1 MAILE
6 DKKPS
11 NSYNSPLNITDE
23 IRQFSD
29 RRECRARELGI
40 PLYILGNDPEKDEE
54 LQRLE
59 DYIVENYSV
68 DTLFSREK
76 TRNDLLYWGIIGIV
90 CLVSCVVIVVVWKKR
105 MPDFE

>member
-1 MAILE
+1 M
-6 DKKPS
+6 
-11 NSYNSPLNITDE
+11 NITDE

-59 DYIVENYSV
+59 DYIIENFIDLDLDV
-68 DTLFSREK
+68 PDEIKEK
-76 TRNDLLYWGIIGIV
+76 YLALKQEKEKG
-90 CLVSCVVIVVVWKKR
+90 
-105 MPDFE
+105 

>member
-29 RRECRARELGI
+29 RRECRSRELGI

-59 DYIVENYSV
+59 DYIIENFIDLDLDV
-68 DTLFSREK
+68 PDEIKEK
-76 TRNDLLYWGIIGIV
+76 YLAL
-90 CLVSCVVIVVVWKKR
+90 KQEKEKR
-105 MPDFE
+105 